1 MLAVGAPL
9 LSIFAENSGTFPFA
23 AGNSSQN
30 AVADRRNS
38 AMPLPL
44 EAQTDVDLLRRMA
57 SGEERAFTA
66 LYRRRQG
73 SVYRYALHMSG
84 KPELAEEVTQEVFM
98 ALIREPR
105 QYDAERGELS
115 AYLYGM
121 ARNMVRKALIRDRA
135 YVTALDEPYYETAG
149 DNDVLGDL
157 TRQERLDALR
167 QAVLALPANY
177 REAVVLCD
185 LHEMDYAQASGVL
198 GVPLGTLRSRLHRG
212 RALLIEKMR
221 AGDSPD
227 ALPRWPRFTVK
238 PLTEPRPSGS
248 VRVISNDA

>member
-1 MLAVGAPL
+1 MS
-9 LSIFAENSGTFPFA
+9 LS
-23 AGNSSQN
+23 
-30 AVADRRNS
+30 
-38 AMPLPL
+38 L
-44 EAQTDVDLLRRMA
+44 EALTDVDLLRRMA
-57 SGEERAFTA
+57 SGDERAFTA
-66 LYRRRQG
+66 LYRRRQA
-73 SVYRYALHMSG
+73 SVYRYALYMSG

-135 YVTALDEPYYETAG
+135 YVTALDEPYYETAV
-149 DNDVLGDL
+149 DDDVLGDL

-185 LHEMDYAQASGVL
+185 LHEMDYAQASDVL
-198 GVPLGTLRSRLHRG
+198 GVPLGTVRSRLHRG

-221 AGDSPD
+221 AGDSPV
-227 ALPRWPRFTVK
+227 AHAPGVPRSQSCERLIGQAGQGAGCGPGG
-238 PLTEPRPSGS
+238 PPHNGQCL
-248 VRVISNDA
+248 RVGFK

>member
-1 MLAVGAPL
+1 M
-9 LSIFAENSGTFPFA
+9 S
-23 AGNSSQN
+23 
-30 AVADRRNS
+30 
-38 AMPLPL
+38 LPL

-57 SGEERAFTA
+57 SGDERAFTA
-66 LYRRRQG
+66 LYRRRQA

-105 QYDAERGELS
+105 QYDSDRGELS

-135 YVTALDEPYYETAG
+135 YVTAHDEPYYETAG
-149 DNDVLGDL
+149 DDDVLGDL

-185 LHEMDYAQASGVL
+185 LHEMDYAQASDVL
-198 GVPLGTLRSRLHRG
+198 GVPLGTVRSRLHRG
-212 RALLIEKMR
+212 RALLMEKMR
-221 AGDSPD
+221 VAHAPGVPRSQSCERLIGNQVYADRGHAGQEASCGPGG
-227 ALPRWPRFTVK
+227 PPH
-238 PLTEPRPSGS
+238 SQS